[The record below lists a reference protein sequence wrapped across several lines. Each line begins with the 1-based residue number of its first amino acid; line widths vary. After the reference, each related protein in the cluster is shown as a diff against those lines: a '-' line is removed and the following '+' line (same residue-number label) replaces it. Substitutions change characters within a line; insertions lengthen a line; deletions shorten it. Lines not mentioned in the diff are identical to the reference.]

1 LSAGAPRDLL
11 QKFGNGMTMLFEVGW
26 GAIGIYRLVVFGAL
40 FWANVSI
47 NGDLCPRHQ
56 MINQLFCWTLM
67 DMNVLG

>member
-1 LSAGAPRDLL
+1 
-11 QKFGNGMTMLFEVGW
+11 MTMLFEVGW

-40 FWANVSI
+40 FGANVSI